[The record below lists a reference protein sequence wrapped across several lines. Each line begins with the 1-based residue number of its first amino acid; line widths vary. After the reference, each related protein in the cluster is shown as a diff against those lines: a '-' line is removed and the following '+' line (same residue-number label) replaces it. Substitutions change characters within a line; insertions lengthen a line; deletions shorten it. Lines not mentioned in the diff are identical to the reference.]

1 MKYYHDNHNLL
12 YDCKT
17 LFWLKSFVWRGVMEC
32 SAVSSTFDGSC
43 RQIQKVKQNA
53 DLLSREILSKQR
65 WMRELLLPHFELSP
79 ESDLIMQEHV
89 ADSTIEG
96 LSE

>member
-1 MKYYHDNHNLL
+1 
-12 YDCKT
+12 
-17 LFWLKSFVWRGVMEC
+17 MEC

-53 DLLSREILSKQR
+53 ELLSLEILSKQR